1 MKIAIGCDH
10 IVTDE
15 KIKVSDFI
23 KSIGHEVID
32 VGTYDHQRTH
42 YPIYGVNVAKAVTEG
57 KADLGVVLCGTGVG
71 ISVSANKVPN
81 ARVALVRDI
90 TSARIAK
97 EKYNC
102 NFIGVGG
109 TISGIDL
116 ITDIVETFINAEYI
130 QTTESDQLI
139 ERMNQLLTD
148 DQVQYDSNQFN
159 KYIDKWNK
167 GEYVDEVKH

>member
-90 TSARIAK
+90 TSARLAK

-102 NFIGVGG
+102 NIIGVGG

-116 ITDIVETFINAEYI
+116 IKDIVETFINASYI
-130 QTTESDQLI
+130 QTSESDQLI
-139 ERMNQLLTD
+139 ECMNQLLTD
-148 DQVQYDSNQFN
+148 DQVQYDANQFN

-167 GEYVDEVKH
+167 GEYVDEVKY

>member
-23 KSIGHEVID
+23 KSIDHEVID

-42 YPIYGVNVAKAVTEG
+42 YPIYGVNVSKAVTEG

-90 TSARIAK
+90 TSARLAK

-102 NFIGVGG
+102 NIIGVGG

-130 QTTESDQLI
+130 QTTESDQSI

>member
-97 EKYNC
+97 EKYNW
-102 NFIGVGG
+102 
-109 TISGIDL
+109 
-116 ITDIVETFINAEYI
+116 Y
-130 QTTESDQLI
+130 
-139 ERMNQLLTD
+139 R
-148 DQVQYDSNQFN
+148 
-159 KYIDKWNK
+159 WN
-167 GEYVDEVKH
+167 DFRH

>member
-90 TSARIAK
+90 TSARLAK

-102 NFIGVGG
+102 NIIGVGG

-116 ITDIVETFINAEYI
+116 IKDIVETFINAEYN

-139 ERMNQLLTD
+139 ERMNQLLTN
-148 DQVQYDSNQFN
+148 DQVQYDANQFN

>member
-102 NFIGVGG
+102 NIIGVGG
-109 TISGIDL
+109 MISGIDL

>member
-42 YPIYGVNVAKAVTEG
+42 YPIYGVNVSKAVTEG
-57 KADLGVVLCGTGVG
+57 KVDLGVVLCGTGVG

-90 TSARIAK
+90 TSARLAK

-102 NFIGVGG
+102 NIIGVGG

-116 ITDIVETFINAEYI
+116 IKDIVETFINASYI
-130 QTTESDQLI
+130 QTSESDQLI

-148 DQVQYDSNQFN
+148 DQVQYDANQFN

-167 GEYVDEVKH
+167 GEYVDEVKY

>member
-90 TSARIAK
+90 TSARLAK

-102 NFIGVGG
+102 NIIGVGG

-116 ITDIVETFINAEYI
+116 IKDIVETFINAEYI

-139 ERMNQLLTD
+139 ERMNQLLTN
-148 DQVQYDSNQFN
+148 DQVQYDANQFN

-167 GEYVDEVKH
+167 AEYVDEVKH

>member
-23 KSIGHEVID
+23 KSIDHEVID

-90 TSARIAK
+90 TSARLAK

-102 NFIGVGG
+102 NIIGVGG

>member
-102 NFIGVGG
+102 NIIGIGG

-116 ITDIVETFINAEYI
+116 ITDIVEAFINAEYI

-167 GEYVDEVKH
+167 G

>member
-42 YPIYGVNVAKAVTEG
+42 YPIYGVNVSKAVTEG

-90 TSARIAK
+90 TSARLAK

-102 NFIGVGG
+102 NIIGVGG

-116 ITDIVETFINAEYI
+116 IKDIVETFINAEYI

-139 ERMNQLLTD
+139 ERMNQLLTN
-148 DQVQYDSNQFN
+148 DQVQYDANQFN